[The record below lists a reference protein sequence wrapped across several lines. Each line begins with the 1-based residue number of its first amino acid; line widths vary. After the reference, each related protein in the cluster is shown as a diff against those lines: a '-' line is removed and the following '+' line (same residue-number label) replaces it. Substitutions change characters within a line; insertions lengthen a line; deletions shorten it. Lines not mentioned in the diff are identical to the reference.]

1 MVTILYSST
10 CCRLGRAGVYIYL
23 HSGLL
28 GRVPNADAHPE
39 HEYMYGRGLKR
50 LLDCRGARY
59 NVIYLSSI
67 YRK

>member
-1 MVTILYSST
+1 MVTILCSST
-10 CCRLGRAGVYIYL
+10 YCRLGQLRGIYL